1 MNRLRMCALILATFM
16 LSGCYIAT
24 VDTGQPKSSK
34 VISKPWASCWI
45 YGLVPPTTI
54 QTATECPNG
63 VAMVRTQHSFL
74 NYIVGGVTLGIYTPI
89 QITVT
94 CAEGAKTGYLDPAQE
109 IVVPH
114 GASADEVRQAFGRA
128 AERAVKSG
136 EPVFVHLEP

>member
-1 MNRLRMCALILATFM
+1 MNRLRMCVLILATFM

-63 VAMVRTQHSFL
+63 VAMATQRTSRGHSRTRSWPTTRSRSWTRSL
-74 NYIVGGVTLGIYTPI
+74 GDRLTWSVGATEAT
-89 QITVT
+89 
-94 CAEGAKTGYLDPAQE
+94 
-109 IVVPH
+109 
-114 GASADEVRQAFGRA
+114 
-128 AERAVKSG
+128 SG
-136 EPVFVHLEP
+136 